1 MIRFFINIHNVLKS
15 KKLLA
20 IVAFLC
26 VVTALGF
33 LASKIGFEED
43 ITKLIPSSE
52 KSEITNKVLNQIN
65 FADKIIV
72 YTEAS
77 KNATANDLTE
87 YAEAFITELQKEDIA
102 PFVKEIQGK
111 VEENQIDVTLNFI
124 YENLPLFLNEQDYQQ
139 ITTKLNASS
148 LDSIVQNNYKTLISP
163 TGFIAKK
170 NIVRDPLGLTFMGL
184 KKLQALQ
191 GDENFELNNG
201 FLVTKDHKNLL
212 LFIKPNQAS
221 NETDKNTLFVEKLY
235 TIQNNLNTKFKD
247 KVHSEF
253 FGSTVI
259 AVANASQ
266 IKHDIQFTVSI
277 AMSILLLILIFFYRK
292 IYIPL
297 VLFTPTLLGGLTAVA
312 FLFLLKGKIS
322 AISLGIGSVLLGIT
336 LDYSLHV
343 LTHFKENNNVTELYK
358 DVVKP
363 TLMSSITTAIAFLCL
378 IFLKSEALQDLGIFA
393 SVAVV
398 SASIFALI
406 IIPLVYK
413 PSSKQAKSSNFIEK
427 IAKVSYHKNK
437 VLIFSLL
444 TLCAVS
450 FFFSKKVFFDNDI
463 SKMNYQTEALKNT
476 EKKLD
481 KLTSTNS
488 KSLYSV
494 SYGNSINDALHSN
507 NLVSKKLEELKAD
520 NKIISFNSIG
530 SLVLSSKEQEK
541 RINTWKNFWT
551 NTKKESLQQNL
562 IASGNKIGFKPSVH
576 QPFYNILNNNFET
589 KSIDE
594 YQKLKTLFVDEFI
607 SSKNDLTTTLSLVK
621 VSDKNYKEVTDILKT
636 FNNQVVID
644 RQQMNETFLGNLKTD
659 FNQLLKYSFIAL
671 FIILII
677 FFRNLELTFITILP
691 IIITW
696 FITVGIM
703 GMLNVHFNI
712 FNIII
717 STFIFGL
724 GVDYSI
730 FITNGLI
737 KQYKYKTEELKTYKT
752 SILLSV
758 ITTILGVGVLVF
770 AKHPA
775 LKSISIVSI
784 IGIVSAMLIAYTIQP
799 LLFNLLAKN
808 RAKNGVAPI
817 KFRKFIHSI
826 FLNLFYALGGMIL
839 SVFSITILP
848 LLPISKKIKM
858 KWMHKVMAKLVTA
871 TLYGNPFVKKEV
883 RNPHNETFTKPAII
897 ISNHAS
903 TLDTLTIGLLTHN
916 VIYLVNDWVYK
927 SPVFGLL
934 ARVLGFY
941 PVSNGVDGSVDH
953 LKEKL
958 NQGYCMVVFP
968 EGKRSFTNKVGRF
981 KKGAFFLAQ
990 KLEIDILPIYLHG
1003 NSEIAPKKDFVIHDG
1018 SLTVVVGKRIPF
1030 NELEKYGENDRKI
1043 TKNIS
1048 AIYKEELLEI
1058 RKGIEQE
1065 NYFKDILLS
1074 NYHYKG
1080 FDLIKTI
1087 KQDFE
1092 QHKTTYH
1099 SLSEHLP
1106 MKANIA
1112 HIADNY
1118 GQIDILLVSKS
1129 LDRKIT
1135 TFVKDNTKRTIA
1147 QNCYVSNNKDVK
1159 YTSCLEN
1166 LFSSK
1171 AEILIIS
1178 TEISEK
1184 ELESIN
1190 YTDINKV
1197 ILINNVNLVNHFSKL
1212 KFNQHTTVNTI
1223 TILNKS
1229 E

>member
-1 MIRFFINIHNVLKS
+1 MIRFFINIHNTLKN
-15 KKLLA
+15 KKLIA
-20 IVAFLC
+20 FVIFFCGIV
-26 VVTALGF
+26 ALGF
-33 LASKIGFEED
+33 LASRIGFEED
-43 ITKLIPSSE
+43 ITKLIPSS
-52 KSEITNKVLNQIN
+52 KKAEITNKVLNQVN

-77 KNATANDLTE
+77 KSASVNDLTK
-87 YAEAFITELQKEDIA
+87 YASAFISELQQEKLA
-102 PFVKEIQGK
+102 PFIKEVQGK
-111 VEENQIDVTLNFI
+111 IEENQIDVTLDFI
-124 YENLPLFLNEQDYQQ
+124 YENLPLFLNKKDYQQ
-139 ITTKLNASS
+139 IQQKLNSKS
-148 LDSIVQNNYKTLISP
+148 LDTVVQNNYKTLVSP

-170 NIVRDPLGLTFMGL
+170 NILRDPLGLTFIGL

-191 GDENFELNNG
+191 GNENFELNNG

-212 LFIKPNQAS
+212 LFIKPKQAS

-235 TIQNNLNTKFKD
+235 QIQDNLNTKFKS

-259 AVANASQ
+259 AVANAKQ

-277 AMSILLLILIFFYRK
+277 AMSVLLLILILFYRK
-292 IYIPL
+292 LYIPL
-297 VLFTPTLLGGLTAVA
+297 LLFTPTLLGGLTAVA
-312 FLFLLKGKIS
+312 FLYILKGQIS

-343 LTHFKENNNVTELYK
+343 LTHFKDNNNVTELYR

-393 SVAVV
+393 SVAVI
-398 SASIFALI
+398 SASVFALI
-406 IIPLVYK
+406 VIPLVYK
-413 PSSKQAKSSNFIEK
+413 PNSKQVASTNFINK
-427 IAKVSYHKNK
+427 IAGINYHKNK
-437 VLIFSLL
+437 VLVFSLL
-444 TLCAVS
+444 IVCAVS
-450 FFFSKKVFFDNDI
+450 LFFSKKVFFDNDI
-463 SKMNYQTEALKNT
+463 SKMNYQTAALKAT

-481 KLTSTNS
+481 KLTNTNS

-494 SYGNSINDALHSN
+494 SYGSSIDDALHSN
-507 NLVSKKLEELKAD
+507 NLVSKKLEQLKAE
-520 NKIISFNSIG
+520 NKIVSFSSIG
-530 SLVLSSKEQEK
+530 SLVLSSKEQQN
-541 RINTWKNFWT
+541 RINTWKTFWT
-551 NTKKESLQQNL
+551 QNKKDSLQQNL
-562 IASGNKIGFKPSVH
+562 VTSGNKIGFKPSVYE
-576 QPFYNILNNNFET
+576 PFYKSLNKRFEL
-589 KSIDE
+589 KSIND
-594 YQKLKTLFVDEFI
+594 YKQLKTLFVDEFI
-607 SSKNDLTTTLSLVK
+607 SSKNDLNTTLSLIK
-621 VSDKNYKEVTDILKT
+621 VTDKNYNEVTNVLKT
-636 FNNQVVID
+636 FSNQVVID

-671 FIILII
+671 FIILVL

-724 GVDYSI
+724 GIDYSI
-730 FITNGLI
+730 FITNGLV
-737 KQYKYKTEELKTYKT
+737 KQYKYGTEELRTYKT

-784 IGIVSAMLIAYTIQP
+784 IGIVSAMLVAYTIQP
-799 LLFNLLAKN
+799 LLFNILAKG

-817 KFRKFIHSI
+817 QFRKFVHSF
-826 FLNLFYALGGMIL
+826 FLNLFYAISGMIL
-839 SVFSITILP
+839 SILSITILP
-848 LLPISKKIKM
+848 LIPVSKKIKM
-858 KWMHKVMAKLVTA
+858 KWVHKAMAKLVTI

-903 TLDTLTIGLLTHN
+903 TLDTLTIGLLTYN

-927 SPVFGLL
+927 SPIFGLL
-934 ARVLGFY
+934 ARILGFY
-941 PVSNGVDGSVDH
+941 PVSNGVDDSVDH

-990 KLEIDILPIYLHG
+990 QLELDILPIFLHG
-1003 NSEIAPKKDFVIHDG
+1003 NSEVAPKKDFVIHDG
-1018 SLTVVVGKRIPF
+1018 SLTVIVGKRIPF
-1030 NELEKYGENDRKI
+1030 NELEHYGENDRKI
-1043 TKNIS
+1043 TRNIS
-1048 AIYKEELLEI
+1048 AAYKEKFLEI
-1058 RKGIEQE
+1058 RKDIEQE
-1065 NYFKDILLS
+1065 HYFKDILIS

-1080 FDLIKTI
+1080 FDLVDIIKN
-1087 KQDFE
+1087 DFAK
-1092 QHKTTYH
+1092 HKTVYH
-1099 SLSEHLP
+1099 TISDNIP
-1106 MKANIA
+1106 MKANIS
-1112 HIADNY
+1112 HIADDY

-1135 TFVKDNTKRTIA
+1135 TFIKNDEKRIIA
-1147 QNCYVSNNKDVK
+1147 KNCYVSNNKGVN
-1159 YTSCLEN
+1159 YVASINNIISNITET
-1166 LFSSK
+1166 
-1171 AEILIIS
+1171 LIIS
-1178 TEISEK
+1178 TQTAEE
-1184 ELESIN
+1184 ELKDIDYSH
-1190 YTDINKV
+1190 INKV
-1197 ILINNVNLVNHFSKL
+1197 VLINNLTLVNRFKNLGFS
-1212 KFNQHTTVNTI
+1212 NQQVINTI
-1223 TILNKS
+1223 TILNKN